1 MSVAPQF
8 ERTEILI
15 GADGIAALASKHIF
29 VAGIGGVGSY
39 CSEALA
45 RAGVG
50 RLTLLDHDVV
60 APSNINRQLPAL
72 LSTVGQSKAEL
83 MRARIADINP
93 DCVVTVLRVFL
104 TTENVNELI
113 PADCDYVI
121 DCIDSLACKV
131 GLVVQSRRRGLPVA
145 SSAGAGNKLDP
156 TRIQVADISKTEVCP
171 LARQMRKRLKRQG
184 ITRGV
189 LTVFTNENP
198 RAPLPPQ
205 PVEGRGRPRAVNG
218 TLSYMP
224 PIFGYMLAGAVINQL
239 LVGVTLPEHPSVPED
254 AQD

>member
-1 MSVAPQF
+1 MMAVAPQF
-8 ERTEILI
+8 ERTHILI
-15 GADGIAALASKHIF
+15 GDEGVATLASKHIF
-29 VAGIGGVGSY
+29 VAGMGGVGSY
-39 CSEALA
+39 CTEALA

-60 APSNINRQLPAL
+60 ARSNINRQLPAL

-83 MRARIADINP
+83 MRDRIADINP

-131 GLVVQSRRRGLPVA
+131 GLVVQSRQRGLPVA
-145 SSAGAGNKLDP
+145 SSMGAGNKLDP
-156 TRIQVADISKTEVCP
+156 TRIRVTDISKTEVCP
-171 LARQMRKRLKRQG
+171 LASQMRKRLRRQG
-184 ITRGV
+184 ISKGV
-189 LTVFTNENP
+189 LAVFTNENP
-198 RAPLPPQ
+198 RPPLPPQ
-205 PVEGRGRPRAVNG
+205 PVEGQGRPRAVNG

-224 PIFGYMLAGAVINQL
+224 PIFGYMLAGAVIKQL
-239 LVGVTLPEHPSVPED
+239 LEEVPTKATD
-254 AQD
+254 